1 MIFSFFYP
9 HLFDEL
15 RSLDRSFFV
24 EKPEQQLENRAI
36 TLIDS
41 AVIQ

>member
-24 EKPEQQLENRAI
+24 EELSRIHKGIKPLA
-36 TLIDS
+36 
-41 AVIQ
+41 A